1 MHPRVFL
8 PLLRQ
13 ILTSNPRHLVTAF
26 LTVYILGFLVAY
38 TYILLTP
45 VNFVGDLPGSG
56 EASLSLSGAL
66 ETEVAVTEALVPALV
81 EAAIKVAP
89 NLFPSFS
96 EGEYRITSLLVFR
109 DLGFTLVSLFRQK
122 CQPLCRNPIQVVLQT
137 RLRLEPRVF

>member
-1 MHPRVFL
+1 MRSKNLPSFWERMHPRVFL

-89 NLFPSFS
+89 NL
-96 EGEYRITSLLVFR
+96 TSSHPFR
-109 DLGFTLVSLFRQK
+109 KV
-122 CQPLCRNPIQVVLQT
+122 NI
-137 RLRLEPRVF
+137 